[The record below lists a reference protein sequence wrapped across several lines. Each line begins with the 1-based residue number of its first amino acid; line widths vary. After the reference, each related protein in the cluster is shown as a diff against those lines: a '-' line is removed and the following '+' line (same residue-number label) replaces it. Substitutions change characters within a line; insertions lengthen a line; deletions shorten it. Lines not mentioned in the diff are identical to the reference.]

1 MKESKGFCLFYDWVE
16 ALSDLDPADAMEV
29 IRAISAYKQT
39 GADPVE
45 ACPKHVRAIVRMMY
59 QQILR
64 SEQVSEIRASAAN
77 AMHEKKDAEV
87 CRADAQQKSADAEHK
102 ATTKTETETKTENIK
117 ETLSNERAKK
127 TAPRFSP
134 PTLDEVA
141 EYCRQRNSSVD
152 PKAFWEFFNEG
163 NWKDSKGQPVK
174 NWKQKVLTWEK
185 YDLPTKR
192 VAVHQPKES
201 SFDSDAFMLAALKR
215 TYGEAGA

>member
-1 MKESKGFCLFYDWVE
+1 MGKESKGFCLFYDWVE
-16 ALSDLDPADAMEV
+16 VLSDLDPADAMEV

-64 SEQVSEIRASAAN
+64 SEQVSEIRASAAK

-87 CRADAQQKSADAEHK
+87 CRTDAEQKDADAEQK
-102 ATTKTETETKTENIK
+102 STTETETKTEKIK
-117 ETLSNERAKK
+117 ESLSSERPKK

-134 PTLDEVA
+134 PTLSEVE
-141 EYCRQRNSSVD
+141 EYCKSRNSSVD

-174 NWKQKVLTWEK
+174 NWKQKVLTWER
-185 YDLPTKR
+185 YDVPTR
-192 VAVHQPKES
+192 RAAVHQPKES
-201 SFDSDAFMLAALKR
+201 SFDSDAFMIAALKR